1 MASEKRPRRV
11 PAVIADT
18 RRNPGFALGAF
29 GLSAWAYIG
38 MSHTIAAYE
47 GPELGYALGVAY
59 EALVIGL
66 AWEGRRR
73 ADRALE
79 TGRQPIGHARW
90 LGGAIVVG
98 VLSGALAA
106 WHGWLLGE
114 GIFAASRAVAP
125 VLAAVAVHLFFQSA
139 SSARELDRQA
149 QIRADRES
157 AVLDMLDAVRLAQ
170 IAPEGER
177 AARIADVNTA
187 VTRVHRHV
195 PAAVTAE
202 VTRPH
207 LESERTIRDVI
218 QEAAHLAGEWMPEED
233 APEATRDRSLV
244 PGIVLP
250 GAALPGVVLPYDNL
264 AGDNL
269 AGDAP
274 SGDNLSGDNLS
285 DDNLSDD
292 KADKDLVDDEPA
304 DDGLV
309 ETAAVDGPGDER
321 SDVAQVPAARTDN
334 MVDLVETGSVER
346 VHLEDKYA
354 PAKAS
359 AALKASAT
367 VTDWPTLPETGATP
381 AVADQALPLS
391 TQQISEIR
399 VLRWEQNLSVQEVA
413 ARVGVSIA
421 SVSRYAPST
430 DVPTTA
436 TGSLAA
442 VPASMS

>member
-79 TGRQPIGHARW
+79 TGRQPAGHGRW

-149 QIRADRES
+149 KIHSDRET

-177 AARIADVNTA
+177 AARIADVNAA

-207 LESERTIRDVI
+207 LASERTIRDVV
-218 QEAAHLAGEWMPEED
+218 QAAATLAGEWMPEEAAPD
-233 APEATRDRSLV
+233 AARTGAVL

-250 GAALPGVVLPYDNL
+250 GAPLPGVALPYD
-264 AGDNL
+264 
-269 AGDAP
+269 
-274 SGDNLSGDNLS
+274 
-285 DDNLSDD
+285 
-292 KADKDLVDDEPA
+292 KPA
-304 DDGLV
+304 DNELASHERAGNDHV
-309 ETAAVDGPGDER
+309 DAASAVDA
-321 SDVAQVPAARTDN
+321 SDNDLTDTAPADSARARRDRTESG
-334 MVDLVETGSVER
+334 MIDLVETGSVER
-346 VHLEDKYA
+346 VHLQDKYA
-354 PAKAS
+354 PVKP
-359 AALKASAT
+359 AADLSTRHVDPPAAAT
-367 VTDWPTLPETGATP
+367 VTDWPTRAESAPTP
-381 AVADQALPLS
+381 RVADAPLS
-391 TQQISEIR
+391 LTTQQISEIR

-413 ARVGVSIA
+413 ARMGVPISA
-421 SVSRYAPST
+421 VSRYAPST

-436 TGSLAA
+436 TGSMRA
-442 VPASMS
+442 VSAIS

>member
-47 GPELGYALGVAY
+47 GPRLGYALGVAY

-73 ADRALE
+73 ADRDLE
-79 TGRQPIGHARW
+79 TGRQPAGHGRW

-139 SSARELDRQA
+139 SSARNLDRLA
-149 QIRADRES
+149 KIEADRET

-170 IAPEGER
+170 IAPDHER
-177 AARIADVNTA
+177 AARISDVNAA

-207 LESERTIRDVI
+207 LESERTIRDVV
-218 QEAAHLAGEWMPEED
+218 QEAATLAGEWMPEPV
-233 APEATRDRSLV
+233 APEQVATDAAPSTGVAPTGVALSEV
-244 PGIVLP
+244 APTEADLPDVAPGATAPTGIELLDTDLP
-250 GAALPGVVLPYDNL
+250 G
-264 AGDNL
+264 
-269 AGDAP
+269 
-274 SGDNLSGDNLS
+274 
-285 DDNLSDD
+285 
-292 KADKDLVDDEPA
+292 LV
-304 DDGLV
+304 
-309 ETAAVDGPGDER
+309 
-321 SDVAQVPAARTDN
+321 RTD
-334 MVDLVETGSVER
+334 GAER

-354 PAKAS
+354 PVKAVADLS
-359 AALKASAT
+359 ARHVNPPVSAT
-367 VTDWPTLPETGATP
+367 VTDWDTHSEDVTTPAVPDPTLPLT
-381 AVADQALPLS
+381 

-399 VLRWEQNLSVQEVA
+399 VLRLEQNLTLHEVA
-413 ARVGVSIA
+413 TRLGVS
-421 SVSRYAPST
+421 VSAVNRYAPST
-430 DVPTTA
+430 DVPTTE
-436 TGSLAA
+436 TGSMMV
-442 VPASMS
+442 VPAARS

>member
-79 TGRQPIGHARW
+79 TGRQPAGHGRW

-149 QIRADRES
+149 QIRADRET

-170 IAPEGER
+170 IAPEEER
-177 AARIADVNTA
+177 AARIADVNAA

-202 VTRPH
+202 VTQPH
-207 LESERTIRDVI
+207 LESERTIRDVV
-218 QEAAHLAGEWMPEED
+218 QEAAHLAGEWMPEENGTNA
-233 APEATRDRSLV
+233 APTGALL

-250 GAALPGVVLPYDNL
+250 GDSLPGVALPGVARPDTELT
-264 AGDNL
+264 
-269 AGDAP
+269 DA
-274 SGDNLSGDNLS
+274 STSHGRDT
-285 DDNLSDD
+285 
-292 KADKDLVDDEPA
+292 APA
-304 DDGLV
+304 D
-309 ETAAVDGPGDER
+309 TA
-321 SDVAQVPAARTDN
+321 PADSAL
-334 MVDLVETGSVER
+334 VDLVETGSVER

-354 PAKAS
+354 PVKAAADLS
-359 AALKASAT
+359 AGHVSPPASAT
-367 VTDWPTLPETGATP
+367 VTDWDALSDDVPTP
-381 AVADQALPLS
+381 AVAGPERPLT

-399 VLRWEQNLSVQEVA
+399 VLRWEQGLSLEEVA
-413 ARVGVSIA
+413 ARVRV
-421 SVSRYAPST
+421 SVSAVNKYAPST

-436 TGSLAA
+436 TGSLAV
-442 VPASMS
+442 VPAGRS

>member
-1 MASEKRPRRV
+1 MASEKRSRRV

-79 TGRQPIGHARW
+79 TGRQPTGHGRW

-149 QIRADRES
+149 NIQADRET

-170 IAPEGER
+170 IAPEEDR
-177 AARIADVNTA
+177 ATRIAEVNAA

-207 LESERTIRDVI
+207 LESERTIRDVV
-218 QEAAHLAGEWMPEED
+218 QEAASLAGAWMPDENAPD
-233 APEATRDRSLV
+233 ADRPGALL

-250 GAALPGVVLPYDNL
+250 GDGLPGVD
-264 AGDNL
+264 
-269 AGDAP
+269 
-274 SGDNLSGDNLS
+274 LS
-285 DDNLSDD
+285 DVGLPG
-292 KADKDLVDDEPA
+292 ADLVDAERPEAEPA
-304 DDGLV
+304 GTGAADAASAGAAPAADSAPAPAERDD
-309 ETAAVDGPGDER
+309 DRRP
-321 SDVAQVPAARTDN
+321 QPVPAEPARVESELTAL
-334 MVDLVETGSVER
+334 VDTGSVER

-354 PAKAS
+354 PVRVAPDVAPSVAAPVRDWDALSKDVTKA
-359 AALKASAT
+359 A
-367 VTDWPTLPETGATP
+367 GAEP
-381 AVADQALPLS
+381 ALPLT

-413 ARVGVSIA
+413 ARLGVSIGA
-421 SVSRYAPST
+421 VSRYAPST
-430 DVPTTA
+430 DVPT
-436 TGSLAA
+436 GSLAA
-442 VPASMS
+442 VPASVS

>member
-47 GPELGYALGVAY
+47 GPRLGYALGVAY

-79 TGRQPIGHARW
+79 TGRQPAGHGRW

-149 QIRADRES
+149 QIRADRET

-177 AARIADVNTA
+177 AARIADVNAA

-207 LESERTIRDVI
+207 LESERTIRDVV
-218 QEAAHLAGEWMPEED
+218 QEAAHLAGEWMPDEN
-233 APEATRDRSLV
+233 APEAAQDRTLV

-250 GAALPGVVLPYDNL
+250 GAALPGVELPGVDL
-264 AGDNL
+264 PGVDRAETERADRDDAG
-269 AGDAP
+269 
-274 SGDNLSGDNLS
+274 
-285 DDNLSDD
+285 
-292 KADKDLVDDEPA
+292 KADAASAVVHDADQPDAAPA
-304 DDGLV
+304 EVPQTG
-309 ETAAVDGPGDER
+309 AAR
-321 SDVAQVPAARTDN
+321 ADVAQADSD
-334 MVDLVETGSVER
+334 MVELVHTGSVER

-354 PAKAS
+354 PVKAAAELDTS
-359 AALKASAT
+359 ASTTVADWGALSEK
-367 VTDWPTLPETGATP
+367 VTTP
-381 AVADQALPLS
+381 AVAGPALPLS

-399 VLRWEQNLSVQEVA
+399 VLRWEQNLTVEEVA
-413 ARVGVSIA
+413 ERVGVSVS

-436 TGSLAA
+436 TGSIAV
-442 VPASMS
+442 VPAGLS

>member
-1 MASEKRPRRV
+1 MASEKRRRRV

-18 RRNPGFALGAF
+18 RRNPGFFLGAF

-47 GPELGYALGVAY
+47 GPRLGYALGVAY

-79 TGRQPIGHARW
+79 SGRQPAGHGRW

-139 SSARELDRQA
+139 SSARNLDRLA
-149 QIRADRES
+149 QIEADRET

-170 IAPEGER
+170 IAPEDER
-177 AARIADVNTA
+177 DARIADVNAA

-207 LESERTIRDVI
+207 LESERTIRDVV
-218 QEAAHLAGEWMPEED
+218 QEAATLAGEWMPTPMTPQQIAAGTAPTRPALPDLVLPVTVPPEAAA
-233 APEATRDRSLV
+233 APE
-244 PGIVLP
+244 P
-250 GAALPGVVLPYDNL
+250 ALP
-264 AGDNL
+264 
-269 AGDAP
+269 
-274 SGDNLSGDNLS
+274 
-285 DDNLSDD
+285 
-292 KADKDLVDDEPA
+292 EPA
-304 DDGLV
+304 QPEPALAD
-309 ETAAVDGPGDER
+309 AAER
-321 SDVAQVPAARTDN
+321 ALLQR
-334 MVDLVETGSVER
+334 
-346 VHLEDKYA
+346 KYV
-354 PAKAS
+354 PAKAAAAPS
-359 AALKASAT
+359 ADHVEPRDPAP
-367 VTDWPTLPETGATP
+367 VTDWDALSADVTKP
-381 AVADQALPLS
+381 AITSPALPL
-391 TQQISEIR
+391 TTHQISQIR
-399 VLRWEQNLSVQEVA
+399 VLRWEQNLSLEEVA
-413 ARVGVSIA
+413 ERVGVS
-421 SVSRYAPST
+421 VSAVNRYAPST

-436 TGSLAA
+436 TGSILA
-442 VPASMS
+442 VPAAAS

>member
-79 TGRQPIGHARW
+79 TGRQPTGHGRW

-149 QIRADRES
+149 KIHTDRET

-170 IAPEGER
+170 IAPEGQR
-177 AARIADVNTA
+177 QARIADVNAA

-207 LESERTIRDVI
+207 LESERTIRDVV
-218 QEAAHLAGEWMPEED
+218 QAAATLAGEWMPEEN
-233 APEATRDRSLV
+233 APDPAKLNALL

-250 GAALPGVVLPYDNL
+250 GAGLPGVDLPGAARPDSERT
-264 AGDNL
+264 
-269 AGDAP
+269 DAA
-274 SGDNLSGDNLS
+274 S
-285 DDNLSDD
+285 
-292 KADKDLVDDEPA
+292 AVDEPDNHLPEAAPAGVSQA
-304 DDGLV
+304 DNDMV
-309 ETAAVDGPGDER
+309 E
-321 SDVAQVPAARTDN
+321 
-334 MVDLVETGSVER
+334 LIHTGSVER

-354 PAKAS
+354 PVKP
-359 AALKASAT
+359 AADLNPPASAT
-367 VTDWPTLPETGATP
+367 VTDWGTHSESVPTPV
-381 AVADQALPLS
+381 VADPARPLT

-399 VLRWEQNLSVQEVA
+399 VLRWEQNLSVEEVA
-413 ARVGVSIA
+413 ARLGVSVS
-421 SVSRYAPST
+421 SVSRYAPSS

-436 TGSLAA
+436 TGSMAV
-442 VPASMS
+442 VPAGLS